1 MLSFVCKIINNE
13 GPMSLNNMFAL
24 NQNSHSNK
32 HISLIQPK
40 FNTKKIWF
48 EPVYVTK
55 EVVCEIN

>member
-1 MLSFVCKIINNE
+1 MY
-13 GPMSLNNMFAL
+13 LNNMFAL

-40 FNTKKIWF
+40 FNTKNIWF

-55 EVVCEIN
+55 EVVCGIN